1 MQTGATPGPEDRL
14 SFANQLAEVRDLDI
28 KGKYKKR
35 LDKLEAA
42 YQFILL
48 QSLDRFHKEMLR
60 AQLPGKLHLIKEK
73 LCDTTP
79 FSYVTNLPFS
89 SWNWN
94 IKHMCRHC
102 NTNNLRLRQFSNE
115 LCCEQCGLLEP
126 LDGVSFDDNEIYQYS
141 DYKVTKQRRTNRHYN
156 FKYYLD
162 KHLRICAGQGY
173 TVSDRTVQSAKES
186 FDAIEAQLPK
196 RISMPFVAFKILEQ
210 IVKKEE
216 RFLLGYFWVQVPE
229 VSVQKH
235 NEKWESMLRQ
245 FDAV

>member
-1 MQTGATPGPEDRL
+1 MSLGLNNPRHPIEHSTQIGISMQAGATPGPEDRL

-102 NTNNLRLRQFSNE
+102 NTNTLKAQTVFKRA
-115 LCCEQCGLLEP
+115 LL
-126 LDGVSFDDNEIYQYS
+126 
-141 DYKVTKQRRTNRHYN
+141 
-156 FKYYLD
+156 
-162 KHLRICAGQGY
+162 
-173 TVSDRTVQSAKES
+173 
-186 FDAIEAQLPK
+186 
-196 RISMPFVAFKILEQ
+196 
-210 IVKKEE
+210 
-216 RFLLGYFWVQVPE
+216 
-229 VSVQKH
+229 
-235 NEKWESMLRQ
+235 
-245 FDAV
+245 